1 MREYASAAAPSAR
14 GSERHDPPT
23 RLTIRPK
30 SQKLHVQLAEQLARE
45 IVSGRLA
52 PGGPVPS
59 EPQLVAEFEVSK
71 TVVRETLQLLAA
83 ARMLNIQHGKRTL
96 VNPLEEWNILNPL
109 VQDAYRAEGLA
120 GPMVQ
125 ELYEVRLLLE
135 PQAARWTAERAPQA
149 QLDEI
154 QRLVDEMGE
163 AITAN
168 GEQRFLEHDRSFHAA
183 ILGRGAA
190 NRVLHAILYDIHALF
205 STSWALTKLT
215 AAQRALVLEQHRRI
229 AEAVVQRDGEAAAEA
244 MREHLIWAAE
254 TDRKPASRRASRA
267 GAAR

>member
-1 MREYASAAAPSAR
+1 MSEYASASPIAPRA
-14 GSERHDPPT
+14 SERGDTPT
-23 RLTIRPK
+23 HLSMRPR

-45 IVSGRLA
+45 IVSGRL
-52 PGGPVPS
+52 PRGGPVPS

-96 VNPLEEWNILNPL
+96 VNPVEEWNILNPL
-109 VQDAYRAEGLA
+109 VQEAYRAEGLA

-135 PQAARWTAERAPQA
+135 PQAAQWTAERAPQE

-154 QRLVDEMGE
+154 QSLVDDMGE
-163 AITAN
+163 AISADGETA
-168 GEQRFLEHDRSFHAA
+168 FLDHDRSFHAA
-183 ILGRGAA
+183 ILGRGAG

-215 AAQRALVLEQHRRI
+215 RAQQRLVLDQHRRI
-229 AEAVVQRDGEAAAEA
+229 AEAVVRRDGEAAAEA

-254 TDRKPASRRASRA
+254 TDRAPAPRRAA
-267 GAAR
+267 GRGAGR